1 MFGALA
7 PRTGDEERD
16 GGAEYPFRVR
26 AAAFLALVMGVLL
39 LAGGAALGVRERSQK
54 RLDVEHALTNRVGQ
68 DASRLEAYFERARS
82 IMLITAHNPAFR
94 DFYAKSGA
102 RLTKVRER
110 GPEIREAEA
119 ALNYLEQLYPTSI
132 GEACFI
138 DRSGPEN
145 ARYVRGVRAP
155 LDDLSPDE
163 SGNPFFGP
171 TFALRAG
178 EVYQAK
184 PYISPDTK
192 EWVIANASPVPG
204 TGFPAAAM
212 VHFEVTVESFR
223 REAASLA
230 GSLEIAIVDAR
241 TGRVV
246 VDSEHEQQVGAPL
259 GLPEDRRFLPVVGA
273 GVTAGTATLDGHRA
287 AFRHLDQTATNA
299 NDWIVVA
306 VDPKHAGSM
315 LGDAGAAPM
324 GLGAAGL
331 LLLLLAGM
339 SFRTS
344 RRALHEAAHT
354 DPLTG
359 LGNRRQLLLD
369 LDDAC
374 HAGDSQRFALVLF
387 DLDGFKNYND
397 SFGHLPGDALLRRL
411 GQKLAAGVEGW
422 GQAYRLGGDEFCVLA
437 PLRGRERADG
447 LALMGAEALSEEGEG
462 FVIGA
467 SYGAVVLPE
476 EGRSPSDLLATA
488 DLRMYAFKQKGR
500 PSAARQTTDALVR
513 VQEERSP
520 LLGPHVSEVTALAE
534 AVAERLGLPEPRLHR
549 LRQTAEL
556 HDVGKMAIP
565 DEVLDKPDA
574 LTEDEWRLIR
584 EHTIVG
590 ERIVSAAPAL
600 SEVAKLVR
608 ATHERFDGA
617 GYPDGLAGEQIPLEA
632 RIVNAADAFC
642 AMTQERSYRAAKSV
656 EGALDELRRCAGSQ
670 FDPRVAEALIAVVR
684 EGIAARASGITTA

>member
-1 MFGALA
+1 M
-7 PRTGDEERD
+7 
-16 GGAEYPFRVR
+16 R

-39 LAGGAALGVRERSQK
+39 LAGGAALGVRERSQT
-54 RLDVEHALTNRVGQ
+54 RLAIDHTLTNRVDQ
-68 DASRLEAYFERARS
+68 DANRLESYFERARS

-94 DFYAKSGA
+94 NFYAENGT
-102 RLTKVRER
+102 RLAKVKAR
-110 GPEIREAEA
+110 GPAIREAEA
-119 ALNYLEQLYPTSI
+119 ALNYLEQLYPNSI

-155 LDDLSPDE
+155 LKDLSPDE
-163 SGNPFFGP
+163 SGNPFFAP
-171 TFALRAG
+171 TFALHAG
-178 EVYQAK
+178 QVYQAK

-192 EWVIANASPVPG
+192 EWVISNATPVPG
-204 TGFPAAAM
+204 TGFPASAI
-212 VHFEVTVESFR
+212 VHFEITVESFR
-223 REAASLA
+223 RQAAALA
-230 GSLEIAIVDAR
+230 GSLEIAIVDAQ

-246 VDSEHEQQVGAPL
+246 VDSPREQQIGAPL
-259 GLPEDRRFLPVVGA
+259 GSPSDRRFLPVVGT
-273 GVTAGTATLDGHRA
+273 GVTTGTATLDGHRV
-287 AFRHLDQTATNA
+287 AFRHLSRTAANA

-306 VDPKHAGSM
+306 VDPKHAGSI
-315 LGDAGAAPM
+315 LGDIGAAPI
-324 GLGAAGL
+324 GLAAAGL
-331 LLLLLAGM
+331 LLLLLAGI
-339 SFRTS
+339 SFGAS

-354 DPLTG
+354 DVLTG
-359 LGNRRQLLLD
+359 LGNRRQLLVD

-374 HAGDSQRFALVLF
+374 RSADDKRFAIVLF

-397 SFGHLPGDALLRRL
+397 SFGHLPGDALLHRL
-411 GQKLAAGVEGW
+411 GQKLAASFQGW
-422 GQAYRLGGDEFCVLA
+422 GRAYRLGGDEFCVLV
-437 PLRGRERADG
+437 PLRGRERADA
-447 LALMGAEALSEEGEG
+447 LAAMGAEALSEEGEG
-462 FVIGA
+462 FLIGA
-467 SYGAVVLPE
+467 SYGAVMLPD

-534 AVAERLGLPEPRLHR
+534 AVAERLGLPEQRLHN

-565 DEVLDKPDA
+565 DEVLDKPGH

-584 EHTIVG
+584 EHTVVG

-600 SEVAKLVR
+600 GDVAKLVR

-617 GYPDGLAGEQIPLEA
+617 GYPDGLAGEKIPLEA
-632 RIVNAADAFC
+632 RIVSAADAFC
-642 AMTQERSYRAAKSV
+642 AMTQERPYRAAKSV
-656 EGALDELRRCAGSQ
+656 EGALEELRRCAGSQ
-670 FDPRVAEALIAVVR
+670 FDPRVAAALIAVVR
-684 EGIAARASGITTA
+684 EETPRRANGIPTA